1 MNGFHHTKDAKQI
14 VTVLEKDNAL
24 YIEITDSGPGFNSN
38 KIIFDQNLGL
48 SGMRE
53 RVEVL
58 GGEFVLLSSDEKG
71 TTIKVL
77 LPIADQS
84 IEMEE

>member
-14 VTVLEKDNAL
+14 VTVMEKENIL
-24 YIEITDSGPGFNSN
+24 YIDIADSGPGFNSN
-38 KIIFDQNLGL
+38 KKVIDQNLGL

-71 TTIKVL
+71 TTIKVQI
-77 LPIADQS
+77 PITDQS
-84 IEMEE
+84 LEMEE